1 MSLYCVYIH
10 TYVNYA
16 NLACASTIRKTLKK
30 SIVRK
35 STPFVLSFIKINVYT
50 LKKFLYRVKFL
61 MYINNLILK
70 NLIFM
75 HKFQTEIA
83 PGIFPPKFQKPVQLC
98 QALCMLFH
106 IEKGYFSKEATS
118 RSFEST

>member
-35 STPFVLSFIKINVYT
+35 STPFALSFIKINFYT
-50 LKKFLYRVKFL
+50 LKKFLYRAKYL

-70 NLIFM
+70 DLILM
-75 HKFQTEIA
+75 HKVQTEIA
-83 PGIFPPKFQKPVQLC
+83 PGIFLPKFQKPVHPY
-98 QALCMLFH
+98 QALRIIFH